1 MGEDAGQKIVVRGE
15 TANGRKG
22 KTGER
27 PKTFSHA
34 KTQRTHRKK
43 SWHKNKKFFS
53 RRDAEAAEK
62 LKVEL

>member
-34 KTQRTHRKK
+34 KTQRTHRKNLGIK
-43 SWHKNKKFFS
+43 TRNFFL
-53 RRDAEAAEK
+53 AETQRPQRN
-62 LKVEL
+62 